1 MVISIDHGN
10 RQVKT
15 VHKAFVSGLMES
27 SVRPALG
34 EEYILYNNRYFSL
47 TEHRLAYRRDKSKDE
62 SFFLLSLFGIAYE
75 MLAAGA
81 YSAGQTTSVDL
92 LIGLPPAHFGAQYH
106 DFEAYFKRGVV
117 KFQLGNKPFSV
128 YFNSV
133 TAYPQAYAAAM
144 TVFGQLRPLSKC
156 VVLDIGGFTADYM
169 LLD

>member
-62 SFFLLSLFGIAYE
+62 SFFLLS
-75 MLAAGA
+75 
-81 YSAGQTTSVDL
+81 TTIYLWLISLTASKELSIL
-92 LIGLPPAHFGAQYH
+92 LL
-106 DFEAYFKRGVV
+106 K
-117 KFQLGNKPFSV
+117 
-128 YFNSV
+128 
-133 TAYPQAYAAAM
+133 
-144 TVFGQLRPLSKC
+144 
-156 VVLDIGGFTADYM
+156 
-169 LLD
+169 LLECR